1 VAGSRNTVALVAILA
16 ACSHK
21 PPPQPATEPDPLVP
35 LRAFE
40 QERRAQAKFAEAET
54 SDRTFGADPYDLV
67 ALGDGKLAG
76 ILRGRDAVVL
86 LDDSLAETARITVA
100 KAPSALAAYEGPARG
115 ALRPGDLLVTSEVE
129 PVITHLRDGKRLA
142 DIPLAGVTAARAIA
156 VTPNGT
162 IHVVEEHSDSLVSL
176 TPRADGSFDRKSR
189 ALPRGP
195 MRIAKTANGI
205 VVASV
210 TGHTLTVI
218 DDAQVLTTKIDGP
231 FWSVAAH
238 DVDAGTIIV
247 AGGAED
253 HPLDRR
259 EGFFGFVD
267 SFVYV
272 FFRAKGGAELVRVA
286 AINTSEHHVVL
297 PKAIAFTDATHAT
310 VAGYASPR
318 LLHLAWTH
326 GPSAPPEISTSN
338 AIPGTSTLV
347 ATPRALVAANPLAD
361 AWILYDGKGPRVV
374 HVTDDRPTPPRVRLG
389 EALFF
394 TELMAPSN
402 KTDGALSRFTCETCH
417 FEGYV
422 DGRTHHT
429 GRGDVHATTKPLVGL
444 FNNRPHFS
452 RALDPDLSAVAENE
466 FRVAGAHSGTD
477 PHFAVD
483 AADPQHAWLGALRLD
498 KASYTAVELRLAF
511 MDFLMAFSHRPN
523 PRAVRSEGGRS
534 FSALER
540 RGAEAFRDKCEGCHQ
555 ARVAADVA
563 DSRVAFDRW
572 ESLVLSERGPLVWAS
587 EGYQKTGVVPYV
599 HENGARTPSL
609 RRLYK
614 KKPYF
619 TNGTAGDVR
628 TVLERVRFVGSETK
642 HDGTTEGAALD
653 RETIES
659 LEAFLDL
666 L

>member
-1 VAGSRNTVALVAILA
+1 MAGSRKAFALVAILA
-16 ACSHK
+16 ACSQNPS
-21 PPPQPATEPDPLVP
+21 PPKQATEPDPLVP

-40 QERRAQAKFAEAET
+40 RERRARTNFAETET
-54 SDRTFGADPYDLV
+54 SDRSFGADPYDLV
-67 ALGDGKLAG
+67 ALADGSFAG

-86 LDDSLAETARITVA
+86 LDASLGETARIPVA
-100 KAPSALAAYEGPARG
+100 RAPSAIASYDGPARG
-115 ALRPGDLLVTSEVE
+115 AMRPGDVLVTSEIE
-129 PVITHLRDGKRLA
+129 SVIAHVRDGKRIA
-142 DIPLAGVTAARAIA
+142 DIPLPGVVGARAIA
-156 VTPNGT
+156 VSRKGV
-162 IHVVEEHSDSLVSL
+162 IHVTEEHDDSLVSL
-176 TPRADGSFDRKSR
+176 VPRSDGGFDRTTRK
-189 ALPRGP
+189 LPRGP
-195 MRIAKTANGI
+195 MRIARTANGI

-210 TGHTLTVI
+210 TGHTLTSI
-218 DDAQVLTTKIDGP
+218 AETDASAKIDGP
-231 FWSVAAH
+231 FWSLAAQ
-238 DVDAGTIIV
+238 DVEGGTIVV

-259 EGFFGFVD
+259 EGFFGFID

-272 FFRAKGGAELVRVA
+272 YFRAKGSSELVRIA
-286 AINTSEHHVVL
+286 AIDASEHHVVL

-310 VAGYASPR
+310 VAGYGSAR

-338 AIPGTSTLV
+338 GVPGTSALI
-347 ATPRALVAANPLAD
+347 ATSRALVAANPLAD
-361 AWILYDGKGPRVV
+361 AWIAYDGKGPRVV
-374 HVTDDRPTPPRVRLG
+374 HVPDERPTPPRVRLG
-389 EALFF
+389 ETLFF

-422 DGRTHHT
+422 DGRIHHT
-429 GRGDVHATTKPLVGL
+429 GRGDVRATTKPLVGL

-483 AADPQHAWLGALRLD
+483 AADAKVAWLGALRLD
-498 KASYTAVELRLAF
+498 KPAYTDVELRLALI
-511 MDFLMAFSHRPN
+511 DFLMAFSHRPN
-523 PRAVRSEGGRS
+523 PRAVATRSW
-534 FSALER
+534 SARER
-540 RGAEAFRDKCEGCHQ
+540 AGAEAFRDKCEGCHQ
-555 ARVAADVA
+555 ARAASDVPS
-563 DSRVAFDRW
+563 SRVPFERW
-572 ESLVLSERGPLVWAS
+572 ESLVLSDRGPLVWGAD
-587 EGYQKTGVVPYV
+587 GYEKTGVTPYV
-599 HENGARTPSL
+599 HENGARIPSL

-614 KKPYF
+614 KRPYF
-619 TNGTAGDVR
+619 TNGSASDVR
-628 TVLERVRFVGSETK
+628 AVLERVRFVGSETK